1 MDQPEYR
8 DLARHLDALPNGF
21 PATESGIELR
31 LLAKLFTPQ
40 EADLA
45 ARLRL
50 TLESPDQI
58 ASRNGLDVRS
68 IRPVLKSMARRGL
81 IAFGKGETTIGYG
94 ALPFVVGI
102 YEMQIGTIDQE
113 LAQLFED
120 YYHQAFH
127 QALTQQPPVH
137 RVIPV
142 GQSVRT
148 DIEIQPYES
157 ASDLLAGAAA
167 WGVLDCICRKQK
179 TLIGE
184 GCEHPLD
191 VCLAMSQTAGAF
203 ERNPVIRPLTR
214 EQALA
219 TLHRAAEAGLVHS
232 VSNAQQGI
240 WYVCNCCTC
249 SCGVLRGLAELGI
262 ANVVARSAF
271 VCRVDSDMCSACGLC
286 LDRCQFSALDLDGVA
301 VVDGARCVGCGV
313 CTLACPDHALVL
325 WRRPEE
331 EVKPPPPTESAWRDA
346 RAAARG
352 IDLQPIT

>member
-1 MDQPEYR
+1 MDEQAYR
-8 DLARHLDALPNGF
+8 ELARHLDALPNGF
-21 PATESGIELR
+21 PPTDSGVELR
-31 LLAKLFTPQ
+31 LLAKLFTPE
-40 EADLA
+40 EARLA

-50 TLESPDQI
+50 TLESPAEI
-58 ASRNGLDVRS
+58 ASRTGLDLRT
-68 IRPVLKSMARRGL
+68 IRPVLKSMARQGL
-81 IAFGKGETTIGYG
+81 IAFGKGETTLGYG

-102 YEMQIGTIDQE
+102 YEMQVGTIDQE

-142 GQSVRT
+142 GESLRT

-179 TLIGE
+179 ALIGE

-191 VCLAMSQTAGAF
+191 VCLAMSQTPGAF
-203 ERNPVIRPLTR
+203 ERNPVIRSLTR
-214 EQALA
+214 EEALA
-219 TLHRAAEAGLVHS
+219 TLRRAAEAGLVHS
-232 VSNAQQGI
+232 VSNACQGM

-271 VCRVDSDMCSACGLC
+271 VCKVDADLC
-286 LDRCQFSALDLDGVA
+286 NSCELCVERCQFGALAIHGVA
-301 VVDGARCVGCGV
+301 QVDGARCVGCGV
-313 CTLACPDHALVL
+313 CTLVCPDHALVL
-325 WRRPEE
+325 WRRPDDEI
-331 EVKPPPPTESAWRDA
+331 KPPPKTEAEWRLA
-346 RAAARG
+346 RAEERG
-352 IDLQPIT
+352 IDLQPIS